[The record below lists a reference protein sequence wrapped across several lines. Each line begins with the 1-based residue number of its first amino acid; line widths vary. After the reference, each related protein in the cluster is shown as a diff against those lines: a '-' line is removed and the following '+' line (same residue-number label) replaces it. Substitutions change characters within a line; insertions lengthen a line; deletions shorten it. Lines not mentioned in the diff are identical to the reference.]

1 VKFPR
6 FVPPLVLVFLIF
18 ALAACGEAAPSTN
31 TSASTPIATTPAAA
45 PVTLKVFA
53 ASSLTESFGTIK
65 TAYHAAHPNV
75 NITYDF
81 DGSQNLETQLANGAP
96 ADIFASADEAHMQKA
111 VTAGLVTQSQDFAKN
126 QLVVIVPSSNPG
138 KVTTLQD
145 LSKPGL
151 KLVTGDSS
159 VPIGVYGMQ
168 VLDKLGKSAQYGAA
182 YEKSVKADIV
192 SQEDTTKGVVSKVQL
207 GEADA
212 GIVYRTD
219 VTAAVAPKVKVITIP
234 DQYNVIA
241 QYPIA
246 VLKGSTQA
254 QDAQAF
260 ITYLLSSEG
269 QSTLAK
275 YNFMPI
281 K

>member
-1 VKFPR
+1 
-6 FVPPLVLVFLIF
+6 
-18 ALAACGEAAPSTN
+18 
-31 TSASTPIATTPAAA
+31 
-45 PVTLKVFA
+45 
-53 ASSLTESFGTIK
+53 
-65 TAYHAAHPNV
+65 
-75 NITYDF
+75 
-81 DGSQNLETQLANGAP
+81 
-96 ADIFASADEAHMQKA
+96 
-111 VTAGLVTQSQDFAKN
+111 
-126 QLVVIVPSSNPG
+126 
-138 KVTTLQD
+138 
-145 LSKPGL
+145 
-151 KLVTGDSS
+151 
-159 VPIGVYGMQ
+159 
-168 VLDKLGKSAQYGAA
+168 
-182 YEKSVKADIV
+182 VKADIV